1 MRNAKTNRTLE
12 LTRQVEVECNAS
24 GMTADFS
31 PLTVG
36 GGHRRRVT
44 LSQDALRSSQVATFN
59 TPGVHFAIKNVIYK
73 DPRTIVVFEDGTKT
87 VVMAQNGET
96 YDPEKGL
103 AMALLKKIGGNTGA
117 YYETF
122 KRWAPEEDEDLAEIF
137 RGKNREQRAGLL
149 ETFADGVQDYVDT
162 INRAIGNLKA
172 AAPEK
177 TEEPSDD

>member
-12 LTRQVEVECNAS
+12 LTRQVEVECNAA

-36 GGHRRRVT
+36 GGHRQRVT

-122 KRWAPEEDEDLAEIF
+122 KRWAPEEATEEADGPFTKAMRDLASRLTEAML
-137 RGKNREQRAGLL
+137 RANKVLN
-149 ETFADGVQDYVDT
+149 QDDE
-162 INRAIGNLKA
+162 A
-172 AAPEK
+172 
-177 TEEPSDD
+177 EE